1 MVGFAFKISSGLIAA
16 GMVVAAVPANAAV
29 ETFASYTQTNSGNSL
44 RWIRAGSGGTLC
56 TAVNG
61 GCTGVAVDFNYLVD
75 ELNFLPALS
84 ATFTASFTAPSG
96 NPATT
101 VVVPGAGTFL
111 IQGGLTGGFSFI
123 YNGAD
128 FTIGTTTFSSGANL
142 LSGTVSPAVIAGVD
156 GATSAGVSASST
168 GGSTI
173 TYTSDILGFLPNSN
187 YDFALSL
194 TQISQ
199 PLNQATAAAALRNFR
214 AASTGSFSSDPAP
227 IVPALPV
234 PESATWALMLL
245 GFGAIGGTLRSRR
258 PARVAFGN

>member
-1 MVGFAFKISSGLIAA
+1 MKISSSLIAA
-16 GMVVAAVPANAAV
+16 GMMVAAVPASAAV
-29 ETFASYTQTNSGNSL
+29 ETFASYTQSNSGNSM
-44 RWIRAGSGGTLC
+44 RWIRSGSGGTLC

-61 GCTGVAVDFNYLVD
+61 GCTGVAVDFSYLLD
-75 ELNFLPALS
+75 ELSYLPSLS
-84 ATFTASFTAPSG
+84 ATFTASFVAPSG
-96 NPATT
+96 NAATK
-101 VVVPGAGTFL
+101 VSASGGTFL
-111 IQGGLTGGFSFI
+111 IQGGLSGDFSFI
-123 YNGAD
+123 YNGPD

-142 LSGTVSPAVIAGVD
+142 LSGSISPAVIAGID

-173 TYTSDILGFLPNSN
+173 TYTSDILAFRPNSD

-194 TQISQ
+194 TQIAR
-199 PLNQATAAAALRNFR
+199 PLNQPSNSAALRNFR